1 MKKTVNVICV
11 FLIALALITGY
22 YTVTNSKNSTP
33 NFNPNNMEKPPE
45 KPDDNQNNMND
56 STKDENTN
64 SSVNE
69 DTNANDS
76 TKKDM
81 NANDN
86 SNFNPNNMEKPPTS
100 NGLSTNNL
108 IILGI
113 CTFVLITSLSI
124 IVINLRNK
132 KLNKEQ
138 KMILVLSLIIISFTL
153 TICLKLL
160 LNKYYYTDQ
169 KQDNMIENQNQQ
181 IATSGVVEISEE
193 KEESNKNYT
202 SNTSDKSTI
211 VVSKGGNY
219 FLTNST
225 ISKEGD
231 TTNTENSEFYGL
243 NAAVLVKNS
252 GILSLSNSKIT
263 TKAKGANA
271 IFATNSNSKITVSD
285 TTIETYNDSSRG
297 LDATYGGEITASNMK
312 IYTRGN
318 SSATLATDRGEGT
331 VTVSDSNLKT
341 EGKGLPIIYS
351 TGKITLKDSEGLS
364 TNSQAVVIEGK
375 NSASLTNTKITTSA
389 IGNRNSVDNAGVMI
403 YQSMSGDASV
413 GKGEFTSKNS
423 SIIVDSSSS
432 VYKTAPMFFITNTK
446 STINLENTTLTY
458 GSNILLSIKG
468 TNEWGNSGSNGG
480 DLELNAT
487 NQKLSGDIIL
497 DSLSSVDI
505 NLKSSTL
512 TSTVNNNKKAKE
524 VNISIDK
531 NSKWNVEGNSYINT
545 LKLTNNDLNLIKDN
559 GHNVY
564 YDKEANERLDGKTY
578 TLQDGGKLIPR

>member
-1 MKKTVNVICV
+1 MNVICV
-11 FLIALALITGY
+11 FLIALVLITGY
-22 YTVTNSKNSTP
+22 YTVTNSKNSAP
-33 NFNPNNMEKPPE
+33 NFNPNNME

-86 SNFNPNNMEKPPTS
+86 SNFNLNNMEKPTTS
-100 NGLSTNNL
+100 NDLSTNNL

-124 IVINLRNK
+124 IV
-132 KLNKEQ
+132 
-138 KMILVLSLIIISFTL
+138 
-153 TICLKLL
+153 
-160 LNKYYYTDQ
+160 
-169 KQDNMIENQNQQ
+169 
-181 IATSGVVEISEE
+181 
-193 KEESNKNYT
+193 
-202 SNTSDKSTI
+202 
-211 VVSKGGNY
+211 
-219 FLTNST
+219 
-225 ISKEGD
+225 
-231 TTNTENSEFYGL
+231 
-243 NAAVLVKNS
+243 
-252 GILSLSNSKIT
+252 
-263 TKAKGANA
+263 
-271 IFATNSNSKITVSD
+271 
-285 TTIETYNDSSRG
+285 
-297 LDATYGGEITASNMK
+297 
-312 IYTRGN
+312 
-318 SSATLATDRGEGT
+318 
-331 VTVSDSNLKT
+331 
-341 EGKGLPIIYS
+341 
-351 TGKITLKDSEGLS
+351 
-364 TNSQAVVIEGK
+364 
-375 NSASLTNTKITTSA
+375 
-389 IGNRNSVDNAGVMI
+389 
-403 YQSMSGDASV
+403 
-413 GKGEFTSKNS
+413 
-423 SIIVDSSSS
+423 DSSSS

-446 STINLENTTLTY
+446 AIINLENTTLTY

-531 NSKWNVEGNSYINT
+531 NSKWNVEENSYINT

-564 YDKEANERLDGKTY
+564 YDKEANEWLDGKTY

>member
-1 MKKTVNVICV
+1 M
-11 FLIALALITGY
+11 LITGY
-22 YTVTNSKNSTP
+22 YTVTNSKNSAP
-33 NFNPNNMEKPPE
+33 NFNPNNME

-86 SNFNPNNMEKPPTS
+86 SNFNPNNMEKPTTS

-124 IVINLRNK
+124 IV
-132 KLNKEQ
+132 
-138 KMILVLSLIIISFTL
+138 
-153 TICLKLL
+153 
-160 LNKYYYTDQ
+160 
-169 KQDNMIENQNQQ
+169 
-181 IATSGVVEISEE
+181 
-193 KEESNKNYT
+193 
-202 SNTSDKSTI
+202 
-211 VVSKGGNY
+211 
-219 FLTNST
+219 
-225 ISKEGD
+225 
-231 TTNTENSEFYGL
+231 
-243 NAAVLVKNS
+243 
-252 GILSLSNSKIT
+252 
-263 TKAKGANA
+263 
-271 IFATNSNSKITVSD
+271 
-285 TTIETYNDSSRG
+285 DS
-297 LDATYGGEITASNMK
+297 
-312 IYTRGN
+312 
-318 SSATLATDRGEGT
+318 
-331 VTVSDSNLKT
+331 
-341 EGKGLPIIYS
+341 P
-351 TGKITLKDSEGLS
+351 
-364 TNSQAVVIEGK
+364 
-375 NSASLTNTKITTSA
+375 
-389 IGNRNSVDNAGVMI
+389 
-403 YQSMSGDASV
+403 
-413 GKGEFTSKNS
+413 
-423 SIIVDSSSS
+423 SS

-564 YDKEANERLDGKTY
+564 YDKEANEWLDGKTY

>member
-1 MKKTVNVICV
+1 MNVICV
-11 FLIALALITGY
+11 FLIALVLITGY
-22 YTVTNSKNSTP
+22 YTVTNSKNSAP
-33 NFNPNNMEKPPE
+33 NFNPNNME

-86 SNFNPNNMEKPPTS
+86 SNFNPNNMEKPTTS
-100 NGLSTNNL
+100 NDLSTNNL

-124 IVINLRNK
+124 IV
-132 KLNKEQ
+132 
-138 KMILVLSLIIISFTL
+138 
-153 TICLKLL
+153 
-160 LNKYYYTDQ
+160 
-169 KQDNMIENQNQQ
+169 
-181 IATSGVVEISEE
+181 
-193 KEESNKNYT
+193 
-202 SNTSDKSTI
+202 
-211 VVSKGGNY
+211 
-219 FLTNST
+219 
-225 ISKEGD
+225 
-231 TTNTENSEFYGL
+231 
-243 NAAVLVKNS
+243 
-252 GILSLSNSKIT
+252 
-263 TKAKGANA
+263 
-271 IFATNSNSKITVSD
+271 
-285 TTIETYNDSSRG
+285 
-297 LDATYGGEITASNMK
+297 
-312 IYTRGN
+312 
-318 SSATLATDRGEGT
+318 
-331 VTVSDSNLKT
+331 
-341 EGKGLPIIYS
+341 
-351 TGKITLKDSEGLS
+351 
-364 TNSQAVVIEGK
+364 
-375 NSASLTNTKITTSA
+375 
-389 IGNRNSVDNAGVMI
+389 
-403 YQSMSGDASV
+403 
-413 GKGEFTSKNS
+413 
-423 SIIVDSSSS
+423 DSSSS

-446 STINLENTTLTY
+446 AIINLENTTLTY

-468 TNEWGNSGSNGG
+468 TNEWENSGSNGG
-480 DLELNAT
+480 NLELNAT

-531 NSKWNVEGNSYINT
+531 NSKWNVERNSYINT

-564 YDKEANERLDGKTY
+564 YDKEANEWLDGKTY

>member
-11 FLIALALITGY
+11 FLIALVLITGY
-22 YTVTNSKNSTP
+22 YTVTNSKNSAP
-33 NFNPNNMEKPPE
+33 NFNPNNME

-76 TKKDM
+76 T
-81 NANDN
+81 
-86 SNFNPNNMEKPPTS
+86 PTS

-113 CTFVLITSLSI
+113 CTFVLITSL
-124 IVINLRNK
+124 
-132 KLNKEQ
+132 
-138 KMILVLSLIIISFTL
+138 
-153 TICLKLL
+153 
-160 LNKYYYTDQ
+160 
-169 KQDNMIENQNQQ
+169 
-181 IATSGVVEISEE
+181 
-193 KEESNKNYT
+193 
-202 SNTSDKSTI
+202 
-211 VVSKGGNY
+211 
-219 FLTNST
+219 
-225 ISKEGD
+225 
-231 TTNTENSEFYGL
+231 
-243 NAAVLVKNS
+243 
-252 GILSLSNSKIT
+252 
-263 TKAKGANA
+263 
-271 IFATNSNSKITVSD
+271 
-285 TTIETYNDSSRG
+285 
-297 LDATYGGEITASNMK
+297 
-312 IYTRGN
+312 
-318 SSATLATDRGEGT
+318 
-331 VTVSDSNLKT
+331 
-341 EGKGLPIIYS
+341 
-351 TGKITLKDSEGLS
+351 
-364 TNSQAVVIEGK
+364 
-375 NSASLTNTKITTSA
+375 
-389 IGNRNSVDNAGVMI
+389 
-403 YQSMSGDASV
+403 
-413 GKGEFTSKNS
+413 

-458 GSNILLSIKG
+458 GINILLSIKG

-480 DLELNAT
+480 NLELNAI

-497 DSLSSVDI
+497 DSLSSVHI

-564 YDKEANERLDGKTY
+564 YDK
-578 TLQDGGKLIPR
+578 

>member
-22 YTVTNSKNSTP
+22 YTVTNSKNSVP
-33 NFNPNNMEKPPE
+33 NFNPNNME

-124 IVINLRNK
+124 IV
-132 KLNKEQ
+132 
-138 KMILVLSLIIISFTL
+138 
-153 TICLKLL
+153 
-160 LNKYYYTDQ
+160 
-169 KQDNMIENQNQQ
+169 
-181 IATSGVVEISEE
+181 
-193 KEESNKNYT
+193 
-202 SNTSDKSTI
+202 
-211 VVSKGGNY
+211 
-219 FLTNST
+219 
-225 ISKEGD
+225 
-231 TTNTENSEFYGL
+231 
-243 NAAVLVKNS
+243 
-252 GILSLSNSKIT
+252 
-263 TKAKGANA
+263 
-271 IFATNSNSKITVSD
+271 
-285 TTIETYNDSSRG
+285 
-297 LDATYGGEITASNMK
+297 
-312 IYTRGN
+312 
-318 SSATLATDRGEGT
+318 
-331 VTVSDSNLKT
+331 
-341 EGKGLPIIYS
+341 
-351 TGKITLKDSEGLS
+351 
-364 TNSQAVVIEGK
+364 
-375 NSASLTNTKITTSA
+375 
-389 IGNRNSVDNAGVMI
+389 
-403 YQSMSGDASV
+403 
-413 GKGEFTSKNS
+413 
-423 SIIVDSSSS
+423 DSSSS

-446 STINLENTTLTY
+446 ATINLENTTLTY

-480 DLELNAT
+480 NLELNAT

-564 YDKEANERLDGKTY
+564 YDKEANEWLDGKTY
-578 TLQDGGKLIPR
+578 NLQDGGKLIPR

>member
-1 MKKTVNVICV
+1 MNVICV
-11 FLIALALITGY
+11 FLIALVLITGY
-22 YTVTNSKNSTP
+22 YTVTNSKNSAP
-33 NFNPNNMEKPPE
+33 NFNPNNME

-86 SNFNPNNMEKPPTS
+86 SNFNPNNMEKPTTS
-100 NGLSTNNL
+100 NDLSTNNL

-124 IVINLRNK
+124 IV
-132 KLNKEQ
+132 
-138 KMILVLSLIIISFTL
+138 
-153 TICLKLL
+153 
-160 LNKYYYTDQ
+160 
-169 KQDNMIENQNQQ
+169 
-181 IATSGVVEISEE
+181 
-193 KEESNKNYT
+193 
-202 SNTSDKSTI
+202 
-211 VVSKGGNY
+211 
-219 FLTNST
+219 
-225 ISKEGD
+225 
-231 TTNTENSEFYGL
+231 
-243 NAAVLVKNS
+243 
-252 GILSLSNSKIT
+252 
-263 TKAKGANA
+263 
-271 IFATNSNSKITVSD
+271 
-285 TTIETYNDSSRG
+285 
-297 LDATYGGEITASNMK
+297 
-312 IYTRGN
+312 
-318 SSATLATDRGEGT
+318 
-331 VTVSDSNLKT
+331 
-341 EGKGLPIIYS
+341 
-351 TGKITLKDSEGLS
+351 
-364 TNSQAVVIEGK
+364 
-375 NSASLTNTKITTSA
+375 
-389 IGNRNSVDNAGVMI
+389 
-403 YQSMSGDASV
+403 
-413 GKGEFTSKNS
+413 
-423 SIIVDSSSS
+423 DSSSS
-432 VYKTAPMFFITNTK
+432 VYKTTPMFFITNTK
-446 STINLENTTLTY
+446 AIINLENTTLTY

-480 DLELNAT
+480 NLELNAI

-497 DSLSSVDI
+497 DSLSSVHI

-564 YDKEANERLDGKTY
+564 YDKEANEWLDGKTY

>member
-1 MKKTVNVICV
+1 
-11 FLIALALITGY
+11 
-22 YTVTNSKNSTP
+22 
-33 NFNPNNMEKPPE
+33 
-45 KPDDNQNNMND
+45 
-56 STKDENTN
+56 
-64 SSVNE
+64 
-69 DTNANDS
+69 
-76 TKKDM
+76 
-81 NANDN
+81 
-86 SNFNPNNMEKPPTS
+86 
-100 NGLSTNNL
+100 
-108 IILGI
+108 
-113 CTFVLITSLSI
+113 
-124 IVINLRNK
+124 
-132 KLNKEQ
+132 
-138 KMILVLSLIIISFTL
+138 
-153 TICLKLL
+153 
-160 LNKYYYTDQ
+160 
-169 KQDNMIENQNQQ
+169 
-181 IATSGVVEISEE
+181 
-193 KEESNKNYT
+193 
-202 SNTSDKSTI
+202 
-211 VVSKGGNY
+211 
-219 FLTNST
+219 
-225 ISKEGD
+225 
-231 TTNTENSEFYGL
+231 
-243 NAAVLVKNS
+243 
-252 GILSLSNSKIT
+252 
-263 TKAKGANA
+263 
-271 IFATNSNSKITVSD
+271 
-285 TTIETYNDSSRG
+285 
-297 LDATYGGEITASNMK
+297 MK
-312 IYTRGN
+312 IHTRGN

-341 EGKGLPIIYS
+341 EGKGSPIIYS

-446 STINLENTTLTY
+446 ATINLENTTLTY

-487 NQKLSGDIIL
+487 NQKLSGDIIS
-497 DSLSSVDI
+497 DSLSSVHI

-564 YDKEANERLDGKTY
+564 YDKEANEWLDGKTY

>member
-1 MKKTVNVICV
+1 MNVICV
-11 FLIALALITGY
+11 FLIALVLITGY
-22 YTVTNSKNSTP
+22 YTVTNSKNSAP
-33 NFNPNNMEKPPE
+33 NFNPNNME

-124 IVINLRNK
+124 IV
-132 KLNKEQ
+132 
-138 KMILVLSLIIISFTL
+138 
-153 TICLKLL
+153 
-160 LNKYYYTDQ
+160 
-169 KQDNMIENQNQQ
+169 
-181 IATSGVVEISEE
+181 
-193 KEESNKNYT
+193 
-202 SNTSDKSTI
+202 
-211 VVSKGGNY
+211 
-219 FLTNST
+219 
-225 ISKEGD
+225 
-231 TTNTENSEFYGL
+231 
-243 NAAVLVKNS
+243 
-252 GILSLSNSKIT
+252 
-263 TKAKGANA
+263 
-271 IFATNSNSKITVSD
+271 
-285 TTIETYNDSSRG
+285 
-297 LDATYGGEITASNMK
+297 
-312 IYTRGN
+312 
-318 SSATLATDRGEGT
+318 
-331 VTVSDSNLKT
+331 
-341 EGKGLPIIYS
+341 
-351 TGKITLKDSEGLS
+351 
-364 TNSQAVVIEGK
+364 
-375 NSASLTNTKITTSA
+375 
-389 IGNRNSVDNAGVMI
+389 
-403 YQSMSGDASV
+403 
-413 GKGEFTSKNS
+413 
-423 SIIVDSSSS
+423 DSSSS

-458 GSNILLSIKG
+458 GSNILLSIKCA
-468 TNEWGNSGSNGG
+468 NEWGNSGSNGG
-480 DLELNAT
+480 NLELNAT

-531 NSKWNVEGNSYINT
+531 NSKWNVEGNSYINA

-564 YDKEANERLDGKTY
+564 YDK
-578 TLQDGGKLIPR
+578 